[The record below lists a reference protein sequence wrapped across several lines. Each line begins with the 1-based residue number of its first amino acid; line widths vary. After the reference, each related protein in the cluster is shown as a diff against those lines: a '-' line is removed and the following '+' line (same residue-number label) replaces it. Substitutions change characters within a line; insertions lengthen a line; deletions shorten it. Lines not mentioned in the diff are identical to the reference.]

1 MPVEGM
7 QFKSR
12 EDAQNFLN
20 MYSYVDGFSIVV
32 VSIYRTTS
40 KKRNNE
46 ITRAKK
52 DMIAFKFIKLT
63 LMKNSRQKTLE
74 KITDSQQ
81 DFAKSS

>member
-40 KKRNNE
+40 KKIIMR
-46 ITRAKK
+46 
-52 DMIAFKFIKLT
+52 
-63 LMKNSRQKTLE
+63 
-74 KITDSQQ
+74 
-81 DFAKSS
+81 